1 MEQKELLRAKRQL
14 KHNNDKLLIYSI
26 SAHYVNTEGEV
37 SVSTT
42 KKFCE
47 ERDMKQGK
55 SGMENYWDL
64 PEENVFLDIIKKTMS
79 ATLGK
84 DMTEYK
90 LSDDVVDKLNKLKA
104 TNLTPE
110 ACLSYAQYMAN
121 KLKIVGDY
129 AIILSSI
136 EITEAVKTGDG
147 IHNANTRDDDLLSGD
162 IDSWSFITASICTTS
177 PVKIGVI
184 ADRNAKKVKKY
195 DSFDKEIKAPIAGFI
210 FPAKDNDNVALVYNS
225 LSNPVFSLVSEVLS
239 SEVMRTPEQE
249 KAVIKKVIKE
259 SVSLLNSDAK
269 KDIIPDKIL
278 EDIITESENLDKE
291 AIETVLTRN
300 NIPTTAVDEVIE
312 DAYEEIKD
320 IKEIKINTTPIAKTI
335 KKPSVSVSIDVKD
348 SAAVY
353 SDTHNGEKCFIIPM
367 TDSVRVK
374 CKIDV
379 RV

>member
-162 IDSWSFITASICTTS
+162 IENWSFITAS
-177 PVKIGVI
+177 
-184 ADRNAKKVKKY
+184 
-195 DSFDKEIKAPIAGFI
+195 
-210 FPAKDNDNVALVYNS
+210 
-225 LSNPVFSLVSEVLS
+225 
-239 SEVMRTPEQE
+239 
-249 KAVIKKVIKE
+249 
-259 SVSLLNSDAK
+259 
-269 KDIIPDKIL
+269 
-278 EDIITESENLDKE
+278 
-291 AIETVLTRN
+291 
-300 NIPTTAVDEVIE
+300 
-312 DAYEEIKD
+312 
-320 IKEIKINTTPIAKTI
+320 
-335 KKPSVSVSIDVKD
+335 
-348 SAAVY
+348 
-353 SDTHNGEKCFIIPM
+353 
-367 TDSVRVK
+367 
-374 CKIDV
+374 
-379 RV
+379 